1 MASSTTTDRRV
12 QRTHRLLRDAL
23 VSLVHE
29 KHYDSIAVREILE
42 RANVGRSAFYAHFDG
57 KDDLMAHGIRALLR
71 ESAAASRTLSRDTI
85 VWFSLPVLEYVSRV
99 RAGAA
104 AHMDGA
110 DRAAVH
116 ARLADVLR
124 EEISEDVEALCR
136 RRATTA
142 VLPPALVADY
152 VISTFI
158 LVLRWWIES
167 DSQLS
172 AADADR
178 IFRALVTPALESA
191 GARA

>member
-1 MASSTTTDRRV
+1 MANSTTTDRRV

-57 KDDLMAHGIRALLR
+57 KDDLMSHGIRAMLR
-71 ESAAASRTLSRDTI
+71 ESAAASRSTSRAAV
-85 VWFSLPVLEYVSRV
+85 VWFSLPVLEYVSHV
-99 RAGAA
+99 RDGAA
-104 AHMDGA
+104 AHMDSS

-116 ARLADVLR
+116 ARLAEVLR
-124 EEISEDVEALCR
+124 EEITEDVKELCR
-136 RRATTA
+136 RGTTTA
-142 VLPPALVADY
+142 IMPPALVADY

-167 DSQLS
+167 DSRLS

-178 IFRALVTPALESA
+178 IFRALVTPTLN
-191 GARA
+191 GLL